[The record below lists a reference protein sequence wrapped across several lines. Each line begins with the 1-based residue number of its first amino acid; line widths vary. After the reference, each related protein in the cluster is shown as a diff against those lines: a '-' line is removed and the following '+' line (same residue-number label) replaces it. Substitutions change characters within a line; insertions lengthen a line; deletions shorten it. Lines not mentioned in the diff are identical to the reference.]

1 MLGGGPR
8 TLRASL
14 SFVPKTDVV
23 GHAGRL
29 LKWSPLEIRVL
40 VACYPNEGA
49 VQGDDPVVGVA
60 GAVHEIGKDA
70 AVVLRNDTVLNAHFR
85 GKGGNTV
92 TLRPTTKKR
101 SQKNCTSWVFNA

>member
-8 TLRASL
+8 TIRASL

-60 GAVHEIGKDA
+60 GAVHEIGKDVVVCPPYGHGNHA
-70 AVVLRNDTVLNAHFR
+70 PFRRKRAVRCDLVADTRLV
-85 GKGGNTV
+85 
-92 TLRPTTKKR
+92 
-101 SQKNCTSWVFNA
+101 SQYA